1 MSTEDESEA
10 ARPDRP
16 SAPGPMAAAVEIL
29 SMIER
34 EPGRSALYLDIDGTL
49 LDIAPTP
56 EAIIVPRELPDQL
69 AELAAK
75 LGGAVALVTGRSIA
89 RVDALLQ
96 PHLFP
101 VAGLHGAEMRLPDG
115 RFIEATISADFLA
128 VKEELHARAEGL
140 EGVVFEDKGAAIAL
154 HYRLAPHRKG
164 DVDALMEEAAV
175 STGGGW
181 ILQQGKMVVELKP
194 VQSGKGRA
202 LEEFMSIAPFRGRWP
217 IAIGDDLTDE
227 GMFAVATAAGG
238 AAIRIGDDAAPTVAS
253 ARLGSPTELRR
264 LLASVVRRPPGNG
277 HG

>member
-1 MSTEDESEA
+1 
-10 ARPDRP
+10 
-16 SAPGPMAAAVEIL
+16 MASAVEIL
-29 SMIER
+29 SMLER

-49 LDIAPTP
+49 IDIAPTP
-56 EAIIVPRELPDQL
+56 EAIVVPRGLPDQL

-75 LGGAVALVTGRSIA
+75 LNGAVALVTGRSIA

-128 VKEELHARAEGL
+128 VKEKLHARSEDL

-154 HYRLAPHRKG
+154 HYRLAPHCKA
-164 DVDALMEEAAV
+164 DVDALMEEAAA

-202 LEEFMSIAPFRGRWP
+202 LEEFMAIAPFRGRWP
-217 IAIGDDLTDE
+217 IAIGDDLTDA

-238 AAIRIGDDAAPTVAS
+238 AAIRIGNDAAPTVAS

-264 LLASVVRRPPGNG
+264 LLASVVRRSQGNG